1 MRKEFTQQIG
11 ENTKDYLTRAARIYA
26 SICNGIP
33 LEDGTVLKETISE
46 EERTDFMNYL
56 MGIMNPIIVRVVECE
71 SRAAHLTLQV
81 QEILLSRVYEMVLS
95 DFGKFNNYKV
105 DSEERYTFESF
116 LKNKIG
122 DIIRNS
128 VAEDQGIG
136 VNRSRMREYVFKV
149 RASLAGEKEID
160 EDNVTVDEICERI
173 NTENQRKGARNI
185 SRKLVMELLA
195 FQKGFVSTSEMEE
208 NGEQISSLQSGLVT
222 EFDSEMD
229 YDTKCVLDVAFEN
242 FSGLDFY
249 LLMKRYYLLGG
260 EIRNQEMSEFV
271 ETPLFKKLFEED
283 NTIRS
288 KVDPIKTSYNKQ
300 KKIEKTLASLNG
312 KVDMSELVGTLE
324 AYVKSRM
331 SAYIG

>member
-1 MRKEFTQQIG
+1 
-11 ENTKDYLTRAARIYA
+11 
-26 SICNGIP
+26 
-33 LEDGTVLKETISE
+33 
-46 EERTDFMNYL
+46 
-56 MGIMNPIIVRVVECE
+56 
-71 SRAAHLTLQV
+71 
-81 QEILLSRVYEMVLS
+81 
-95 DFGKFNNYKV
+95 
-105 DSEERYTFESF
+105 
-116 LKNKIG
+116 
-122 DIIRNS
+122 
-128 VAEDQGIG
+128 
-136 VNRSRMREYVFKV
+136 MREYVFKV
-149 RASLAGEKEID
+149 RASLASEKEID

-208 NGEQISSLQSGLVT
+208 NGEQISSLQRGLVT

-242 FSGLDFY
+242 FSSLDFY

-324 AYVKSRM
+324 AYIKSRM